1 MILPR
6 WYSHMR
12 AANLAFTRDYRTYLS
27 GDPDRQDMHDDTERM
42 FDDLCSADL
51 IIGFNIIQ
59 FDYKLL
65 QPLASRHDVQLN
77 DLPTFDILREIGELM
92 SKPFPVSLRSLAS
105 YNLGPY
111 GKRPR
116 PGAYTEDVSVPGI
129 SRSNQLLPH
138 DVWMT
143 RMLFMIGYYEKKLF
157 VRGGV
162 IRRWNSTHRL
172 GRKLLRVGI
181 KVKGLSYKQM
191 ALISVP
197 TTSSP
202 LSYPGSKRAIKKGL

>member
-1 MILPR
+1 MDTHGCVFFDTETK
-6 WYSHMR
+6 YSPDEVGGWDDPAKMVFAHGC
-12 AANLAFTRDYRTYLS
+12 AHLAFTRDYRTYLS

-65 QPLASRHDVQLN
+65 QPLASRYDVQLN

-92 SKPFPVSLRSLAS
+92 GKPFPVSLRSLAS

-111 GKRPR
+111 GKK
-116 PGAYTEDVSVPGI
+116 TEDPARIPKMYRDGYIEEVTNYC
-129 SRSNQLLPH
+129 RH

-157 VRGGV
+157 VRG
-162 IRRWNSTHRL
+162 RRNKTIEL
-172 GRKLLRVGI
+172 N
-181 KVKGLSYKQM
+181 
-191 ALISVP
+191 
-197 TTSSP
+197 TSSWQKIVK
-202 LSYPGSKRAIKKGL
+202 SRYKGERIII